1 MKTIALAAALLV
13 LGAATPALADGHME
27 KAEDTATEQ
36 AAAAKPTID
45 SPIESLMADAEA
57 KAVVV
62 KHFGGQDVSAH
73 PMYDQFK
80 AMSLKAVAPFS
91 QGMIT
96 DEMIAAIEADLA
108 ALSAAGE
115 EPAPAAETES

>member
-1 MKTIALAAALLV
+1 MKTIALAATLLV
-13 LGAATPALADGHME
+13 LGAASPALADGHME
-27 KAEDTATEQ
+27 KVEDTAAEQ
-36 AAAAKPTID
+36 ATAAKPTID
-45 SPIESLMADAEA
+45 SPIESLMADAQA
-57 KAVVV
+57 KAIVV

-73 PMYDQFK
+73 PMYEDFK

-91 QGMIT
+91 QGMVT

-115 EPAPAAETES
+115 EDAPAASSES